1 MKLNK
6 TRLLLTLALFS
17 QSTFAV
23 EHVDASIF
31 NERVIN
37 FDLAADVASA
47 ADEEKSSPY
56 FSLLNLDAS
65 KAIFEAKLTS
75 LTMAKVKMAD
85 GNIYDRI
92 ILPDGGGP
100 VEPGKPNLT
109 GYQQLIRIPDGAQ
122 LNIVIDEVEWSDT
135 FKDTLVD
142 PVQLPF
148 PDVVEMDGSRPDQN
162 MPFVKDEA
170 AYSLM
175 TEAQTPPVTVV
186 ETVRVRGKSYAVIS
200 YRPMDFSPIEKTV
213 RFAKK
218 VRFHVNYSLPKNKGG
233 HSKRTDQLGFDAPTD
248 SVIDIR
254 SKAEQS
260 ASPALQAQPSAQNNA
275 ALTPAQN
282 ADYLIITA
290 DRFKDAIAPLA
301 AWKRQKGYKV
311 HVATV
316 TETGNTQED
325 IKKYIS
331 DAYSNGTMTSYVL
344 LVGDHEDIPAWEITG
359 HGYHG
364 KNHKWHTDFEYTL
377 VDGTDKYPD
386 LVLGRLPGDTE
397 AQITSMVTR
406 TLNYE
411 KTPVDSERYNNVLLA
426 GQYQDNDGNRKADRM
441 FMEDLH
447 RVADFLGPDYDFF
460 DGPGDLFN
468 KGFQIH
474 TALQWDADLSKELK
488 YGGWDYGSARVTP
501 PSPVPQ
507 AWKNQGN
514 GNHVQISDAI
524 NQGVSLVMHRDH
536 GYGDGSGWA
545 DPRYTATEVNALAN
559 GNMSPVVFSL
569 NCATG
574 WFDGKDSF
582 AESWMRNPNGGA
594 VGFTGAVRVSYSGYN
609 DLMHAAIMDSFWD
622 DYDGNWSSNIYP
634 VSWRPAMAVNR
645 AKHRLFSHY
654 GTQGTALSTARFFSW
669 FGDPELELRTQR
681 PQALTVTYPENIASG
696 TQSAFDVVVQSNNGA
711 RLKDARVA
719 LVAKS
724 GQSHVVT
731 TDDNGVAHFDITPTE
746 SMTITVTEHNAPAY
760 EGEISVGGN
769 TSITAKVPASQASP
783 ARQWV
788 VLDGTQSVFA
798 EGTKVHFQWTQIEGP
813 NVRIDY
819 ADKNYAYA
827 ITPDY
832 STTLKFKL
840 TITDENGN
848 TDSAIQTIV
857 VKSENPDNNKAPIA
871 IIPEKQIAS
880 FSQWAALDGT
890 QATDPDG
897 SISQYQWSQVSGP
910 KVKIAYPTSRYAYA
924 LTPNVNAKLTF
935 QLTVT
940 DDKGKSSS
948 STQTMIVQ

>member
-17 QSTFAV
+17 NSSFAV

-37 FDLAADVASA
+37 FDLAADVAA
-47 ADEEKSSPY
+47 IADEEQASPY
-56 FSLLNLDAS
+56 FSLLSVDSS
-65 KAIFEAKLTS
+65 KAMFEAKLTS

-85 GNIYDRI
+85 GNVYDRI

-109 GYQQLIRIPDGAQ
+109 GYQQMVRIPDGAK
-122 LNIVIDEVEWSDT
+122 LDIIIDDVEWSKTFEDT
-135 FKDTLVD
+135 VVD

-148 PDVVEMDGSRPDQN
+148 PDVVEMDGTRPDQN
-162 MPFVKDEA
+162 MPFVKDEE
-170 AYSLM
+170 AYGLVAD
-175 TEAQTPPVTVV
+175 TQLPPVSVV

-200 YRPMDFSPIEKTV
+200 YRPMDFDPISKTI

-218 VRFHVNYSLPKNKGG
+218 VRFHVNYVLSESQG
-233 HSKRTDQLGFDAPTD
+233 SRAKRADQLGFEAPANA
-248 SVIDIR
+248 VLDIR
-254 SKAEQS
+254 SKAEQAAS
-260 ASPALQAQPSAQNNA
+260 AVPAGKQNPNNA
-275 ALTPAQN
+275 ALTPAQK

-290 DRFKDAIAPLA
+290 DRFKDAIEPLA
-301 AWKRQKGYKV
+301 AWKRQKGYQV

-316 TETGNTQED
+316 TETGNTQAD

-331 DAYSNGTMTSYVL
+331 DSYSKGTMTSYVL
-344 LVGDHEDIPAWEITG
+344 FVGDHEDIPGWEITG

-364 KNHKWHTDFEYTL
+364 ANHKWHTDFEYTL
-377 VDGTDKYPD
+377 VDGNDKYPD

-406 TLNYE
+406 TINYE
-411 KTPVDSERYNNVLLA
+411 KTPTDSQRYKDVLLA

-447 RVADFLGPDYDFF
+447 RVADFLGPDFDFF
-460 DGPGDLFN
+460 AGRGDLFN
-468 KGFQIH
+468 KGFNIH
-474 TALQWDADLSKELK
+474 TALQWDADLTKELK
-488 YGGWDYGSARVTP
+488 YGGWDYGSARVLP
-501 PSPVPQ
+501 PSVVPQ

-514 GNHVQISDAI
+514 GNHVQITNAI

-536 GYGDGSGWA
+536 GYADGSGWA
-545 DPRYTATEVNALAN
+545 DPRFTATEVNGLAN

-622 DYDGNWSSNIYP
+622 DYDGNWSSDIYP
-634 VSWRPAMAVNR
+634 VSWRPAMAMNR
-645 AKHRLFSHY
+645 AKHRLFGHY
-654 GTQGTALSTARFFSW
+654 GTRGTALSTARFFSW
-669 FGDPELELRTQR
+669 FGDPELELRTDR
-681 PQALTVTYPENIASG
+681 PQELTVTYPQSMESG
-696 TQSAFDVVVQSNNGA
+696 SQSAFDVVVETNGN

-719 LVAKS
+719 LVEKS

-731 TDDNGVAHFDITPTE
+731 TDENGVAHFDIAPTE
-746 SMTITVTEHNAPAY
+746 SMTVTVTEHNATAY
-760 EGEISVGGN
+760 EGNITVGGN
-769 TSITAKVPASQASP
+769 TELKAKVAASQVAP
-783 ARQWV
+783 AYQWV
-788 VLDGTQSVFA
+788 ALDGTQSVI
-798 EGTKVHFQWTQIEGP
+798 EQGTNVRYQWTQVEGP
-813 NVRIDY
+813 KVRVDH
-819 ADKNYAYA
+819 ATKSYAYA
-827 ITPDY
+827 ITPDF

-840 TITDENGN
+840 TITDEQGN

-857 VKSENPDNNKAPIA
+857 VKAKNEDNNKAPIA
-871 IIPEKQIAS
+871 HVAKQQVAS
-880 FSQWAALDGT
+880 FSQWAALDGRKSS
-890 QATDPDG
+890 DPDG
-897 SISQYQWSQVSGP
+897 TISSYQWSQVSGP
-910 KVKIAYPTSRYAYA
+910 KTEIAYPNSSYAYA
-924 LTPNVNAKLTF
+924 LTPATNAVLTF

-948 STQTMIVQ
+948 SMHTMIVQ

>member
-6 TRLLLTLALFS
+6 TRLLITLALFS
-17 QSTFAV
+17 HSAIAV

-31 NERVIN
+31 NERVIT
-37 FDLAADVASA
+37 FEQPIDVAPTVESA
-47 ADEEKSSPY
+47 QPSKY
-56 FSLLNLDAS
+56 FSLMTLDS
-65 KAIFEAKLTS
+65 KRAIFEAKLTS

-92 ILPDGGGP
+92 ILPDGGSP
-100 VEPGKPNLT
+100 AEPGKPNLT
-109 GYQQLIRIPDGAQ
+109 GYRQLIRIPDGAQ
-122 LNIVIDEVEWSDT
+122 LNIVVDNIEWSETYTDT
-135 FKDTLVD
+135 IVD

-148 PDVVEMDGSRPDQN
+148 PDVVEMDGTRPDQN

-170 AYSLM
+170 AYGLITDSK
-175 TEAQTPPVTVV
+175 TQPVDVV

-200 YRPMDFSPIEKTV
+200 YRPIEFSPVEKTV

-218 VRFHVNYSLPKNKGG
+218 VRFHVNYTLPESNGSK
-233 HSKRTDQLGFDAPTD
+233 SKRSDNLGFDAPSD

-254 SKAEQS
+254 TKANQATDPAFESSQS
-260 ASPALQAQPSAQNNA
+260 ENDAT
-275 ALTPAQN
+275 LTPAQK

-301 AWKRQKGYKV
+301 AWKRQKGYNV
-311 HVATV
+311 HVATI
-316 TETGNTQED
+316 TETGNTQEQ
-325 IKKYIS
+325 IKNYITN
-331 DAYSNGTMTSYVL
+331 AYSAGTMTSYVL
-344 LVGDHEDIPAWEITG
+344 FVGDHEDIPGWEIVG

-377 VDGTDKYPD
+377 VDGDDKYPD
-386 LVLGRLPGDTE
+386 LVLGRFPGDTE
-397 AQITSMVTR
+397 AQITSMVAR
-406 TLNYE
+406 TLSYE
-411 KTPVDSERYNNVLLA
+411 KTPVDSDRYNDILLA
-426 GQYQDNDGNRKADRM
+426 GQYQDNDGNRVADRM

-447 RVADFLGPDYDFF
+447 RVADFLGPDYNFF
-460 DGPGDLFN
+460 GGPGDLFN
-468 KGFQIH
+468 KGYQIH

-524 NQGVSLVMHRDH
+524 NQGVGLVLHRDH
-536 GYGDGSGWA
+536 GYGNGSGWA
-545 DPRYTATEVNALAN
+545 DPHYTATEVSALAN

-594 VGFTGAVRVSYSGYN
+594 IGFTGAARVSYSGYN

-634 VSWRPAMAVNR
+634 VSWRPAMAMNR
-645 AKHRLFSHY
+645 AKHRLFNHY
-654 GTQGTALSTARFFSW
+654 GTSGTALSTARFFSW

-681 PQALTVTYPENIASG
+681 PQALTVTYPDSLSSGSNAS
-696 TQSAFDVVVQSNNGA
+696 FDVVVQSGDN

-719 LVAKS
+719 LVSTS
-724 GQSHVVT
+724 GESHVMT
-731 TDDNGVAHFDITPTE
+731 TDENGIAHFELTSSEP
-746 SMTITVTEHNAPAY
+746 MTLTVTEHNAPAY
-760 EGEISVGGN
+760 EGKIAVGGN
-769 TSITAKVPASQASP
+769 SMVAKVSDTQTAP

-788 VLDGTQSVFA
+788 TLDGTKSVIA
-798 EGTKVHFQWTQIEGP
+798 EGTNVHYQWTQVQGP
-813 NVRIDY
+813 QVRIDY
-819 ADKNYAYA
+819 ADNNYAYA

-840 TITDENGN
+840 TITDEAGN
-848 TDSAIQTIV
+848 SDSAIQTVIV
-857 VKSENPDNNKAPIA
+857 KAGNEDRNKAPIA
-871 IIPEKQIAS
+871 SVAKEQVAS

-890 QATDPDG
+890 KSSDPDG
-897 SISQYQWSQVSGP
+897 SIAKYQWSQIAGP
-910 KVKIAYPTSRYAYA
+910 EVKMAYPSSSYAYA
-924 LTPNVNAKLTF
+924 LTPEVNTTLKF
-935 QLTVT
+935 KLTVT
-940 DDKGKSSS
+940 DDKGKKSS
-948 STQTMIVQ
+948 STHSIIVNDQK